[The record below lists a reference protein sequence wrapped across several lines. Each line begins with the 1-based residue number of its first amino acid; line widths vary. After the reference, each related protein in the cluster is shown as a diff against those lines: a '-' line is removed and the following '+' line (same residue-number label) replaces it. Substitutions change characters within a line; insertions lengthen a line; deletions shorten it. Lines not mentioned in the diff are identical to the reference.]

1 MELRAVSAVKKP
13 QNNLLVS
20 SSEPLSQTIMTIAY
34 ACVLFMGLL
43 PYVAAGIAK
52 KGFKEYDNAMPR
64 LWLAQQ
70 TGFRARANAA
80 QANLFESLPL
90 FFAAVIIAHVSG
102 APQARVD
109 LLALGF
115 VLARIAYLICY
126 VANWPTTRS
135 IVWCVGLICVVA
147 LFFQI

>member
-1 MELRAVSAVKKP
+1 
-13 QNNLLVS
+13 
-20 SSEPLSQTIMTIAY
+20 MTIAY
-34 ACVLFMGLL
+34 ACLLFMGLF

-52 KGFKEYDNAMPR
+52 KGFEGYDNAMPR
-64 LWLAQQ
+64 QWLSKQ

-90 FFAAVIIAHVSG
+90 FFAAVIIAQIAN
-102 APQARVD
+102 APQARID

-115 VLARIAYLICY
+115 VAARVAYLICY
-126 VANWPTTRS
+126 VANWPTARS
-135 IVWCVGLICVVA
+135 IVWLLGLICVVS

>member
-1 MELRAVSAVKKP
+1 
-13 QNNLLVS
+13 
-20 SSEPLSQTIMTIAY
+20 MTIAY

-52 KGFKEYDNAMPR
+52 KGFEQYDNSMPR
-64 LWLAQQ
+64 QWLAKQ

-90 FFAAVIIAHVSG
+90 FFAAVIIASFAN
-102 APQARVD
+102 APQLRVD
-109 LLALGF
+109 FLALGF
-115 VLARIAYLICY
+115 VAARIAYLICY
-126 VANWPTTRS
+126 IANWPTVRS
-135 IVWCVGLICVVA
+135 IVWLVGLVCVIA

>member
-1 MELRAVSAVKKP
+1 
-13 QNNLLVS
+13 
-20 SSEPLSQTIMTIAY
+20 MTIAY
-34 ACVLFMGLL
+34 ACVLLMGLL

-52 KGFKEYDNAMPR
+52 KGFEGYDNSLPR
-64 LWLAQQ
+64 QWLAKQ

-90 FFAAVIIAHVSG
+90 FFAAVIIASVNH
-102 APQARVD
+102 APQFTLD
-109 LLALGF
+109 ALSVGF
-115 VLARIAYLICY
+115 VLARVAYLFCY

-135 IVWCVGLICVVA
+135 IVWLMGMICVGA

>member
-1 MELRAVSAVKKP
+1 
-13 QNNLLVS
+13 
-20 SSEPLSQTIMTIAY
+20 MTIAY
-34 ACVLFMGLL
+34 ACVLFMGLF

-52 KGFKEYDNAMPR
+52 PR
-64 LWLAQQ
+64 LWLAKQ

-90 FFAAVIIAHVSG
+90 FFAAVIIASVTN
-102 APQARVD
+102 APQYRID
-109 LLALGF
+109 FLAVGF
-115 VLARIAYLICY
+115 VIARIAYLICY

-135 IVWCVGLICVVA
+135 IVWLCGLICVVA